1 MPFIIFKKLDQ
12 CEEFTELRRYWIK
25 RVTISNMFK
34 DDMEDLI
41 AFFSMKED
49 SIKQEEKEER
59 DDKKKNRLKEYLR
72 VIRLSR
78 VKRYTQF
85 PIFW

>member
-1 MPFIIFKKLDQ
+1 MLFIIFKKVEH

-25 RVTISNMFK
+25 RVTVTIANMFK
-34 DDMEDLI
+34 DD
-41 AFFSMKED
+41 
-49 SIKQEEKEER
+49 KQEGKEER

-85 PIFW
+85 PILW